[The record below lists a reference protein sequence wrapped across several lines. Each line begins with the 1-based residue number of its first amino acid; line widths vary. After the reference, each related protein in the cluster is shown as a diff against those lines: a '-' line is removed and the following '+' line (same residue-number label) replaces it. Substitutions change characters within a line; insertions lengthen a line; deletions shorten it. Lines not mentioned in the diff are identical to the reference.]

1 MSYSQGGTSLTTA
14 STAASSGRSS
24 PNSKAAAEKKR
35 TPKCARC
42 RNHGFDSILKGHKG
56 FCRWRDCLCPKCLL
70 IAERQ
75 RVLAAQVALRRQQMQ
90 EQRNPLPPGDV
101 FTALTRVSSS
111 GNQSPSPRS
120 SSPGSTGAEPTE
132 IKKEVSSPVRE
143 NCPEPISVT
152 SSFTDHHG
160 SFIGNSHKDLHGE
173 CTCSAFR
180 PFAGVLPHHLQG
192 LKRKLPSELGTEA
205 SHGGFNPGAHLGDTP
220 EKRRRFS
227 TEFEP
232 SEKSP
237 MHFAGQRRPSAIEL
251 LIRIFPKIKV
261 SVLQLVLHSCAGDLG
276 QAIEEILT
284 RYKSDAASVF
294 MGVPSPWTR
303 LPQDVVRDFHHPAL
317 RAESFKY
324 TRGAESFL
332 GSPKSAFTPI
342 STLAKAHFIN
352 TSSSSVPYALETNR
366 SKENFPI
373 SFFFDSRVNS
383 SLVRPRTPVLNKPK
397 DNEEIGDSIE
407 VLKTGGD
414 SRTVSPRTDK
424 EK

>member
-1 MSYSQGGTSLTTA
+1 M
-14 STAASSGRSS
+14 
-24 PNSKAAAEKKR
+24 
-35 TPKCARC
+35 
-42 RNHGFDSILKGHKG
+42 
-56 FCRWRDCLCPKCLL
+56 
-70 IAERQ
+70 
-75 RVLAAQVALRRQQMQ
+75 
-90 EQRNPLPPGDV
+90 
-101 FTALTRVSSS
+101 
-111 GNQSPSPRS
+111 
-120 SSPGSTGAEPTE
+120 
-132 IKKEVSSPVRE
+132 
-143 NCPEPISVT
+143 
-152 SSFTDHHG
+152 
-160 SFIGNSHKDLHGE
+160 
-173 CTCSAFR
+173 
-180 PFAGVLPHHLQG
+180 
-192 LKRKLPSELGTEA
+192 KRKLPNEVGTEVGH
-205 SHGGFNPGAHLGDTP
+205 SGFNQGALLGDAP

-261 SVLQLVLHSCAGDLG
+261 SVLQLVLHSCGGDLG

-294 MGVPSPWTR
+294 MGVPNPWAR

-324 TRGAESFL
+324 SRGAESFL

-352 TSSSSVPYALETNR
+352 TINTSSGSVPYALETNR

-373 SFFFDSRVNS
+373 SFFFDSRINP

-397 DNEEIGDSIE
+397 DSEDISESIE
-407 VLKTGGD
+407 ALKTGSD